1 MAINKEQ
8 SDAFLKDVSE
18 AAEQIRKHIE
28 NNETIHVISHFDADG
43 LAAAGII
50 GKALLRLDATFRTRI
65 EKWIDEKV
73 TEQVNTDKPPLTIF
87 TDFGSGYLDLLN
99 AKLSERAIIILDH
112 HQPIGE
118 PSPTFAQV
126 NPHTHGIDGSRDLSG
141 AGVTYLVAKALDEK
155 NTDLACIA
163 VVGALADQQD
173 KYEQGKLGGVNEQI
187 VEDAVNRD
195 LLNVETDLLFFGRQT
210 RPIHKALACT
220 TSPFI
225 PNISGEED
233 KSLAF
238 LASLGIA
245 PKYGEKWR
253 ALRDLSEDEKKKLFS
268 GIADYLI
275 SKGYPSDTAMRLIGK
290 VYTLTKEEPW
300 TPLRDAREFAVLLNA
315 TGRMDKPSLGV
326 AVCMGDRGTALE
338 QANTVLE
345 EYRRTITKYLSWLN
359 EKPERIEE
367 LNSIYVVKG
376 EDFINENIIGA
387 VSSIL
392 STSLPNPEK
401 PLIAYSFIPG
411 EEQIKISARTLDAMT
426 SKGLD
431 LGEIMRVAAEKY
443 SGRGG
448 GHNIAAGAQVPTKN
462 LESFVD
468 CVNELV
474 KKQLMEAC
482 HGSKNHSSLPKQA

>member
-1 MAINKEQ
+1 LAISKEQ
-8 SDAFLKDVSE
+8 FDAFLKNVSE
-18 AAEQIRKHIE
+18 AAEAIRKRAE

-50 GKALLRLDATFRTRI
+50 GKALLRLDATFRIRI

-73 TEQVNTDKPPLTIF
+73 TERVTVDKPALTIF

-99 AKLSERAIIILDH
+99 AKLSDYAIVILDH
-112 HQPIGE
+112 HQPVSE
-118 PSPTFAQV
+118 PLSTFVQV
-126 NPHTHGIDGSRDLSG
+126 NPHIHGIDGSRDLSG
-141 AGVTYLVAKALDEK
+141 AGVAYLVAKALDEK

-163 VVGALADQQD
+163 VVGSLADLQD
-173 KYEQGKLGGVNEQI
+173 KYEQRKLGGINEKI
-187 VEDAVNRD
+187 AEDAVNSGF
-195 LLNVETDLLFFGRQT
+195 LNIETDLLFFGRET

-225 PNISGEED
+225 PSISGEED

-245 PKYGEKWR
+245 PKHGEKWR
-253 ALRDLSEDEKKKLFS
+253 ALRDLSEEEKKNLFS
-268 GIADYLI
+268 GIADYLA
-275 SKGYPSDTAMRLIGK
+275 SKGSPSDTAMGLIGK
-290 VYTLTKEEPW
+290 VYILTKEEPW
-300 TPLRDAREFAVLLNA
+300 TPLRDAREFSVLLNA

-376 EDFINENIIGA
+376 EDFIDENIIGA

-401 PLIAYSFIPG
+401 PLIAYSYVPG
-411 EEQIKISARTLDAMT
+411 EDQIKISARTIDVMT
-426 SKGLD
+426 NKGLN
-431 LGEIMRVAAEKY
+431 LGEIMRLAAEKY

-448 GHNIAAGAQVPTKN
+448 GHNIAAGAQVPMKN
-462 LESFVD
+462 IDSFVNF
-468 CVNELV
+468 VNDLV
-474 KKQLMEAC
+474 KKQLKETT
-482 HGSKNHSSLPKQA
+482 HGSQNHPSL